1 MSREKRKAKKE
12 AEKRL
17 STRQF
22 IGATLTVMENGEH
35 WFHTKEQMDF
45 LSDWIKQCT

>member
-1 MSREKRKAKKE
+1 METI
-12 AEKRL
+12 AEFADR
-17 STRQF
+17 